1 MHGEYRKNASHVFVH
16 VPKTGGGSANVYL
29 RECSAIAVPF
39 GAHALTVAM
48 VLAVNRSAI
57 IALRDPADRV
67 ISDYQWNAQDLGKD
81 YNDGVRRSHIKAS
94 CDNEAS
100 RTLVCPILHCREGEL
115 SISLFASGRGHG
127 ASWHALE
134 RLPSL
139 GPACARTFLP

>member
-100 RTLVCPILHCREGEL
+100 RTLVCPVLHCRERGRAL
-115 SISLFASGRGHG
+115 DISLCFR
-127 ASWHALE
+127 
-134 RLPSL
+134 
-139 GPACARTFLP
+139 